1 MATKSAPAAKNSR
14 TAAKAALL
22 PAAAVKLDTSTEHEN
37 ARQLAL
43 SNLET
48 AEGLMGSALVN
59 AVLTTIDHGP
69 FSVEEIKANWPS
81 CNSASTYA
89 SWFNRGSK
97 AALAVG
103 EGNARKA
110 VEAAQAA
117 TGGREWE
124 RVMAALKSIIDA
136 VKAQGKAKE
145 GVDGAAATK
154 LVKASTTAAKAAG
167 QPKPKRE
174 PAQRG
179 ATAMDSATMAAAA
192 AECGKV
198 HAEMAAFLTMA
209 ARNGSRLMVPAGR
222 EEEHR
227 KAVEALN
234 AVAGLWADLFGRKG

>member
-1 MATKSAPAAKNSR
+1 MANKSAPTAKNSR

-48 AEGLMGSALVN
+48 AEGLMGSALIN
-59 AVLTTIDHGP
+59 AVLTTINHGP
-69 FSVEEIKANWPS
+69 FSVEEVKANWPS

-89 SWFNRGSK
+89 SWFNRGHK
-97 AALAVG
+97 AQLAVG
-103 EGNARKA
+103 QENARKA
-110 VEAAQAA
+110 IEAAQAA
-117 TGGREWE
+117 QGGREWE

-145 GVDGAAATK
+145 GVQGQAAKK
-154 LVKASTTAAKAAG
+154 LVQASTVAAKAAA

-174 PAQRG
+174 PTQRG
-179 ATAMDSATMAAAA
+179 ATQMDSATMAAAA

-198 HAEMAAFLTMA
+198 HREMAAFLTMA
-209 ARNGSRLMVPAGR
+209 ARNGSRLMIPVGR
-222 EEEHR
+222 EEDHH

-234 AVAGLWADLFGRKG
+234 AVAGLWSDLFGGK